1 MGRASKKGI
10 TGDFDIMLRLLCLA
24 ATLSIAV
31 TSIVTKLAVSRPISP
46 NLQYPE
52 VPKVNNID
60 VPLCYIETTDGKILD
75 LQKLCGNSPTNTI
88 NKSPSSRV
96 PKAKFRRG
104 SGSGYASD
112 SV

>member
-1 MGRASKKGI
+1 
-10 TGDFDIMLRLLCLA
+10 MLRLLCLA
-24 ATLSIAV
+24 TTLAV
-31 TSIVTKLAVSRPISP
+31 VITPIVTKVAFSRPISASS
-46 NLQYPE
+46 QYPE
-52 VPKVNNID
+52 VPFNNVD
-60 VPLCYIETTDGKILD
+60 VPLCYIQTTDGKILD

>member
-1 MGRASKKGI
+1 
-10 TGDFDIMLRLLCLA
+10 MLRLLCLA
-24 ATLSIAV
+24 ATLSVVV
-31 TSIVTKLAVSRPISP
+31 TPIVTKVAFSRPISASS
-46 NLQYPE
+46 QYPE
-52 VPKVNNID
+52 VPKFNNVD
-60 VPLCYIETTDGKILD
+60 VPLCYIQTTDGKILN

-88 NKSPSSRV
+88 NKSPSNTFNKSPSSRV

>member
-1 MGRASKKGI
+1 
-10 TGDFDIMLRLLCLA
+10 MLQLLCLA
-24 ATLSIAV
+24 AILSVAF
-31 TSIVTKLAVSRPISP
+31 TPIVTKVAFSRPISASS
-46 NLQYPE
+46 QYPE
-52 VPKVNNID
+52 VPKFNNVD
-60 VPLCYIETTDGKILD
+60 LPLCYIQTSDGKILD